1 MFGTLLHAS
10 MKSVYVGGFVIF
22 LRLLSHLCISYVWNQ
37 ELSLYAERWERK
49 TVWHNSQTNSLI
61 CSGQELSLP
70 CMGFLCLFTSCK
82 NTPFEEAYDQ
92 STYYYTKWPKR
103 KMYTQNF
110 IFFPFISSLIFSP
123 LCKCVEDKC
132 LKVIINWNWEKRPE
146 NILGKYRNLKW

>member
-1 MFGTLLHAS
+1 MLGTFA
-10 MKSVYVGGFVIF
+10 
-22 LRLLSHLCISYVWNQ
+22 RLYKVHTCRRFCNVSSATF
-37 ELSLYAERWERK
+37 SLMHIVCLKPRTLTLYWRWKGK
-49 TVWHNSQTNSLI
+49 TVRDNSQTNSLI

-82 NTPFEEAYDQ
+82 NTPFEEAYGQ
-92 STYYYTKWPKR
+92 STYYYTKWPKG

-110 IFFPFISSLIFSP
+110 IFFPFVSSLIFSP